1 LVILAL
7 NVEIAGVDFE
17 YRLAGF
23 TGQVD
28 NRLDEFGIIHSSI
41 LNRVTGAQYTVNNDP
56 KTMFTRCETLMLDMD
71 GTVLDLAYDN
81 YVWKELVPEHYA
93 KVTGIGIDDARNRLF
108 AKYHEIQ
115 GDIQWYCL
123 DHWSERL
130 GLDVLELHRGVNHR
144 IGYLPG
150 AKKFLEALREHNVR
164 VLLVT
169 NSHPDTL
176 ALKDEVTG
184 LAGYFDAIYTSHQFG
199 FAKERQEFWQALQK
213 EEHFVTDSTL
223 FVDDNRT
230 VLNSANTYGLDMLVE
245 ISQPDT
251 SEPVRET
258 AAYTGVKGVADM
270 LP

>member
-1 LVILAL
+1 M
-7 NVEIAGVDFE
+7 
-17 YRLAGF
+17 
-23 TGQVD
+23 
-28 NRLDEFGIIHSSI
+28 
-41 LNRVTGAQYTVNNDP
+41 NNDP

-93 KVTGIGIDDARNRLF
+93 KVTGISIDDARSRLF

>member
-1 LVILAL
+1 M
-7 NVEIAGVDFE
+7 
-17 YRLAGF
+17 
-23 TGQVD
+23 
-28 NRLDEFGIIHSSI
+28 
-41 LNRVTGAQYTVNNDP
+41 NNDP
-56 KTMFTRCETLMLDMD
+56 KTMLTESETLMLDMD

-93 KVTGIGIDDARNRLF
+93 QAKGISVDVARSRLY
-108 AKYHEIQ
+108 AKYSAIQ

-144 IGYLPG
+144 IDYLPG
-150 AKKFLEALREHNVR
+150 AKRFLQALREHHVR

-184 LAGYFDAIYTSHQFG
+184 LAEYFDAIYTSHQFG
-199 FAKERQEFWQALQK
+199 YAKERQEFWHALQDEDGFQK
-213 EEHFVTDSTL
+213 ESTL
-223 FVDDNRT
+223 FVDDNLT
-230 VLNSANTYGLDMLVE
+230 VLRSADTYGLEMLVE

-251 SEPVRET
+251 SEPARET
-258 AAYTGVKGVADM
+258 SAYTGVTGVADLM
-270 LP
+270 GP

>member
-1 LVILAL
+1 M
-7 NVEIAGVDFE
+7 
-17 YRLAGF
+17 
-23 TGQVD
+23 
-28 NRLDEFGIIHSSI
+28 
-41 LNRVTGAQYTVNNDP
+41 TGAQYTVNNDP

-93 KVTGIGIDDARNRLF
+93 KVTGIGIDDARTRLF

-150 AKKFLEALREHNVR
+150 AKNFLEALREHNVR

-258 AAYTGVKGVADM
+258 AAYTGVKGVAEM

>member
-1 LVILAL
+1 
-7 NVEIAGVDFE
+7 
-17 YRLAGF
+17 
-23 TGQVD
+23 
-28 NRLDEFGIIHSSI
+28 
-41 LNRVTGAQYTVNNDP
+41 VTGAQYTVNNDP

-93 KVTGIGIDDARNRLF
+93 KVTGIGIDDARTRLF

-199 FAKERQEFWQALQK
+199 FAKERQEFWHALQK

>member
-1 LVILAL
+1 M
-7 NVEIAGVDFE
+7 
-17 YRLAGF
+17 
-23 TGQVD
+23 
-28 NRLDEFGIIHSSI
+28 
-41 LNRVTGAQYTVNNDP
+41 TGAQYTVNNDP

-115 GDIQWYCL
+115 GDIQWYSL

>member
-1 LVILAL
+1 
-7 NVEIAGVDFE
+7 
-17 YRLAGF
+17 
-23 TGQVD
+23 
-28 NRLDEFGIIHSSI
+28 
-41 LNRVTGAQYTVNNDP
+41 
-56 KTMFTRCETLMLDMD
+56 MFTRCETLMLDMD

-199 FAKERQEFWQALQK
+199 FAKERQEFWHALQK

-258 AAYTGVKGVADM
+258 AAYTGVKGVAEM

>member
-1 LVILAL
+1 M
-7 NVEIAGVDFE
+7 
-17 YRLAGF
+17 
-23 TGQVD
+23 
-28 NRLDEFGIIHSSI
+28 
-41 LNRVTGAQYTVNNDP
+41 TGAQYTVSKDP
-56 KTMFTRCETLMLDMD
+56 KTMFTQCETLMLDMD

-81 YVWKELVPEHYA
+81 YVWKELVPERYA
-93 KVTGIGIDDARNRLF
+93 KATGISLDDARTHLF
-108 AKYHEIQ
+108 EKYHAIQ

-144 IGYLPG
+144 IGYLPR
-150 AKKFLEALREHNVR
+150 AKSFLEALRETSVR

-199 FAKERQEFWQALQK
+199 VAKERQAFWQALQ
-213 EEHFVTDSTL
+213 EEEGFVTESTL
-223 FVDDNRT
+223 FVDDNPA
-230 VLNSANTYGLDMLVE
+230 VLKSANSYGLEMVVE

-251 SEPVRET
+251 TEPVRET
-258 AAYTGVKGVADM
+258 SAYTGVMGVAD
-270 LP
+270 LLSS

>member
-1 LVILAL
+1 
-7 NVEIAGVDFE
+7 
-17 YRLAGF
+17 
-23 TGQVD
+23 
-28 NRLDEFGIIHSSI
+28 
-41 LNRVTGAQYTVNNDP
+41 
-56 KTMFTRCETLMLDMD
+56 MFTRCETLMLDMD

-93 KVTGIGIDDARNRLF
+93 KVTGIGIDDARTRLF

-150 AKKFLEALREHNVR
+150 AKNFLEALREHNVR

-199 FAKERQEFWQALQK
+199 FAKERQEFWHALQK

-258 AAYTGVKGVADM
+258 AAYTGVKGVAEM

>member
-1 LVILAL
+1 MT
-7 NVEIAGVDFE
+7 D
-17 YRLAGF
+17 
-23 TGQVD
+23 
-28 NRLDEFGIIHSSI
+28 
-41 LNRVTGAQYTVNNDP
+41 AQYTVNNDP

-93 KVTGIGIDDARNRLF
+93 KVTGIGIDDARTRLF

-150 AKKFLEALREHNVR
+150 AKNFLEALREHNVR

-199 FAKERQEFWQALQK
+199 FAKERQEFWHALQK

>member
-1 LVILAL
+1 M
-7 NVEIAGVDFE
+7 
-17 YRLAGF
+17 
-23 TGQVD
+23 
-28 NRLDEFGIIHSSI
+28 
-41 LNRVTGAQYTVNNDP
+41 TGAQYTVNNDP

>member
-1 LVILAL
+1 MT
-7 NVEIAGVDFE
+7 
-17 YRLAGF
+17 R
-23 TGQVD
+23 
-28 NRLDEFGIIHSSI
+28 
-41 LNRVTGAQYTVNNDP
+41 AQYTVNNDP

-81 YVWKELVPEHYA
+81 YVWKELVPDHYA
-93 KVTGIGIDDARNRLF
+93 KATGISLDDARTRLY
-108 AKYHEIQ
+108 AKYDAIQ

-144 IGYLPG
+144 IGYLPR
-150 AKKFLEALREHNVR
+150 AKSFLEAVRETSVR

-176 ALKDEVTG
+176 SLKDEVTG

-199 FAKERQEFWQALQK
+199 VAKERQAFWHALQ
-213 EEHFVTDSTL
+213 EEEGFNAESTL
-223 FVDDNRT
+223 FVDDNPA
-230 VLNSANTYGLDMLVE
+230 VLKSANTYGLDMLLE

-258 AAYTGVKGVADM
+258 SAYTGVMGIAE
-270 LP
+270 LLSA

>member
-1 LVILAL
+1 
-7 NVEIAGVDFE
+7 
-17 YRLAGF
+17 
-23 TGQVD
+23 
-28 NRLDEFGIIHSSI
+28 
-41 LNRVTGAQYTVNNDP
+41 VTGAQYTVNNDP